1 MVGNNPVDDMAAL
14 ETGMAAFLV
23 TDYLEN
29 PENKPIDGFRRG
41 TYSELESLLDALPAA
56 GREA

>member
-1 MVGNNPVDDMAAL
+1 
-14 ETGMAAFLV
+14 MAAFLV

-41 TYSELESLLDALPAA
+41 TFSELESLLDALPAA